1 MRINRESQLGT
12 VDRSHALYIPQK
24 PSSALQCLSTNV
36 FSWLRR
42 TYDANFQSA
51 LDQKP
56 MSLSTTLRTKAL
68 CDTFA
73 TSMSLMPAE
82 MWRFGFH
89 DCRSCSPVKGFI
101 EVSETLD

>member
-1 MRINRESQLGT
+1 MRTNRESQFGT

-24 PSSALQCLSTNV
+24 PSNALQCLSTIV

-42 TYDANFQSA
+42 TYNANFQSA

-56 MSLSTTLRTKAL
+56 MSLSTALRTKEL
-68 CDTFA
+68 GDTFA

-82 MWRFGFH
+82 MWRFEFH
-89 DCRSCSPVKGFI
+89 NCRSCSPMKGFI
-101 EVSETLD
+101 EVSEALD